1 MYGTT
6 CRLTRVDVVP
16 GRDPL
21 GVGPAQAVDERRI
34 VHGQDRIEPQ
44 VGCLDDPAPG
54 SDQVVA
60 QPVAPFG
67 FFVAGDPHA
76 QPVAAVGRMATVPFA
91 PHHGHRHWS
100 TDLPRAAMLARADR
114 GWLGRVRRVAPALPD
129 VTEEGTDHPAWRVKK
144 KLFALGPSA
153 ARAGDL
159 RHLGDAAPSGA
170 ILGVRVADEG
180 TKQALL
186 ATEAPAVFTTP
197 HFDGYPALLVDL
209 DAADIA
215 LLEELIADAW
225 LAQAPKRLAATY
237 LADTAGRQ
245 QP

>member
-1 MYGTT
+1 MCVCSVCSVET
-6 CRLTRVDVVP
+6 VADWADV
-16 GRDPL
+16 
-21 GVGPAQAVDERRI
+21 RRI
-34 VHGQDRIEPQ
+34 A
-44 VGCLDDPAPG
+44 L
-54 SDQVVA
+54 
-60 QPVAPFG
+60 
-67 FFVAGDPHA
+67 
-76 QPVAAVGRMATVPFA
+76 
-91 PHHGHRHWS
+91 
-100 TDLPRAAMLARADR
+100 
-114 GWLGRVRRVAPALPD
+114 ALPD
-129 VTEEGTDHPAWRVKK
+129 VTEDGTDHPAWRVKK
-144 KLFALGPSA
+144 ALFAWDRPL
-153 ARAGDL
+153 RAGDL

-209 DAADIA
+209 DAADVA
-215 LLEELIADAW
+215 LLEELIVDAW